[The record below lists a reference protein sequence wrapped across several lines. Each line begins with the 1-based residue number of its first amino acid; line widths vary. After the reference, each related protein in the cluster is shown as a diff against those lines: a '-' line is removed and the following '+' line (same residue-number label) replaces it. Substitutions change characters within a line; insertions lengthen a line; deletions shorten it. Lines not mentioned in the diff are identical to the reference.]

1 MLGSLLNMA
10 SSASVEEKDDFITT
24 LAKWTKAGSDEM
36 KVYLK
41 VVYAQTL
48 KYNTQYGERHKVVGK
63 LVDLDGT
70 ALYFESR
77 SKTKEQCMRPVQQL
91 TEGAVVLAKKLNIN
105 PDHNFYADRFADFGE
120 KGCRTSFQV
129 VPQAH
134 QAHISLRGVFPVAK
148 SNLKALLPYAQNY
161 QRVDLVG
168 LVMSVEEPSIK
179 TGSKIHLWLKDESND
194 QVLVNVWGTTL
205 VEKARQVQRG
215 DVVQVDNVIL
225 TKSAD
230 ASISASAEDGS
241 DSKHGFCAWLHTNPL
256 GDRVERLKQL
266 STTDE
271 GNKISDPWQG
281 SLSKGT
287 SLRQETN
294 KGEAIVTCCSTAA
307 ACSAAASALPL
318 VEVALCGVWLTAVK
332 GTEVAYLACKHCRT
346 KIDPETQRCKKAVAE
361 KPCMTEPE
369 QERTILATVSISDA
383 TGRLENLLVNGP
395 ALKELTGF
403 KSEEDLLQATDNYGT
418 QCLCFRTRCDV
429 RLGTAPARVQWR
441 PSSSNASQT
450 PATPASQ
457 LSDGADGP
465 PTQDCQFEI
474 VHAIP
479 RLVAQFDEEQ
489 RPCVKKILRL
499 AVL

>member
-1 MLGSLLNMA
+1 
-10 SSASVEEKDDFITT
+10 
-24 LAKWTKAGSDEM
+24 
-36 KVYLK
+36 
-41 VVYAQTL
+41 
-48 KYNTQYGERHKVVGK
+48 
-63 LVDLDGT
+63 
-70 ALYFESR
+70 
-77 SKTKEQCMRPVQQL
+77 
-91 TEGAVVLAKKLNIN
+91 
-105 PDHNFYADRFADFGE
+105 
-120 KGCRTSFQV
+120 
-129 VPQAH
+129 
-134 QAHISLRGVFPVAK
+134 
-148 SNLKALLPYAQNY
+148 
-161 QRVDLVG
+161 
-168 LVMSVEEPSIK
+168 MSVEEPPLK
-179 TGSKIHLWLKDESND
+179 TGAAKIHLWLKDESDD
-194 QVLVNVWGTTL
+194 QLLVNVWGITL
-205 VEKARQVQRG
+205 VDKARQVQRG

-225 TKSAD
+225 TKSAGT
-230 ASISASAEDGS
+230 SVSASAEDGG
-241 DSKHGFCAWLHTNPL
+241 DSKHGFCAWLHTKPT

-346 KIDPETQRCKKAVAE
+346 KIDPETGRCKKAVAE
-361 KPCMTEPE
+361 KPCVTEPE
-369 QERTILATVSISDA
+369 QEKTILATVTISDA

-395 ALKELTGF
+395 ALKELTDF
-403 KSEEDLLQATDNYGT
+403 NSEEELLQATDSYGT

-441 PSSSNASQT
+441 PPSSNASQ
-450 PATPASQ
+450 PSATPASQ
-457 LSDGADGP
+457 LSDGTDGP

-479 RLVAQFDEEQ
+479 RLVAQFDEKD
-489 RPCVKKILRL
+489 RPCVKKIMRL
-499 AVL
+499 MVLWLPLGIYLF